1 MAVCELLYAGLLC
14 ISPVSGGATP
24 VVDDEVKI
32 EATRS
37 TTWSG
42 ANVQAKGWSAE
53 VVRGTDNIRSVNPKS
68 LTQLCEGAACVRY
81 HLFCRPNTD
90 FWGECRFSIAV
101 PGRDQPFDISVT
113 ADGIERQR
121 AALRSLIYVT
131 PDGLRIPLERMS
143 TRSTRESP
151 YCARIRPGSEAP
163 EYEPDCAF
171 LNR

>member
-1 MAVCELLYAGLLC
+1 MGVCELLYAGLLC
-14 ISPVSGGATP
+14 IAPVKGSATP
-24 VVDDEVKI
+24 IRDEEVKV
-32 EATRS
+32 EATNS

-42 ANVQAKGWSAE
+42 ARISADGWNAE
-53 VVRGTDNIRSVNPKS
+53 VVRGTDNVSSVNPKAF
-68 LTQLCEGAACVRY
+68 TELCEGAACVRY
-81 HLFCRPNTD
+81 HLFCKPDTA

-101 PGRDQPFDISVT
+101 PGRDQPFEISVT
-113 ADGIERQR
+113 ADGNEGQR

-131 PDGLRIPLERMS
+131 PEGVRVPLERMS

-151 YCARIRPGSEAP
+151 YCARMRRAAEGP